1 MNNSERIAF
10 EMSLRFLLLLD
21 VTDAQSL
28 SAGKLCSIDFI
39 CTYAADYGYSDTNL
53 NGNGSYRFSE
63 YPNRKILTSDAL
75 SILVTRGL
83 VIISS
88 SENGPHYKLSE
99 LGESAVKKLCSDY
112 AENYWH
118 TAYRVFQQVGT
129 QSESQLNSLIQD
141 QAMNHL

>member
-21 VTDAQSL
+21 VTEGQSL
-28 SAGKLCSIDFI
+28 SGEKLCSIDFI

-63 YPNRKILTSDAL
+63 YPNRKLLTPNAL

-83 VIISS
+83 VTIFS
-88 SENGPHYKLSE
+88 SENGPHYKISE
-99 LGESAVKKLCSDY
+99 LGKNAVKRLRSDY

-118 TAYRVFQQVGT
+118 TAYRVFQQVGA
-129 QSESQLNSLIQD
+129 QSEAQLNSLIQD